1 MMLAHAVVIAPTDA
15 FHRTGARISLL
26 PFDLGEAA
34 VPFGVDGNGA
44 LTEITSIGGIEVIV
58 HHDDLPP
65 SDITVVHGI
74 PCTTALRTVIDLAP
88 ELEPDALERMLRDCL
103 DRRLFTVADA
113 GGSSSSFPDPW
124 ARFAVVCVASR
135 LSW

>member
-15 FHRTGARISLL
+15 FHRNGARISLL
-26 PFDLGEAA
+26 PFRLAEAA

-65 SDITVVHGI
+65 SDNTVMHGI
-74 PCTTALRTVIDLAP
+74 PCTTALRTVID
-88 ELEPDALERMLRDCL
+88 
-103 DRRLFTVADA
+103 
-113 GGSSSSFPDPW
+113 
-124 ARFAVVCVASR
+124 
-135 LSW
+135 